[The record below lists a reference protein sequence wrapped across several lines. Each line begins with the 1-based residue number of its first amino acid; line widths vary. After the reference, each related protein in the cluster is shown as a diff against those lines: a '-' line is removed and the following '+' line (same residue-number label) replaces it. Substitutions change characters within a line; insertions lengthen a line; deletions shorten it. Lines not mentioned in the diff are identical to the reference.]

1 MIQQYYKDY
10 QGQGI
15 TVIPIEWDSAKMQ
28 PVSHRKWSDT
38 STLSINASHNGIMI
52 KCEGSLAALDFDIK
66 NTPNKELFNQFKA
79 IITHQRPEIYD
90 KLYIESTR
98 TSGYHLWLRYGKLQ
112 KKLSLA
118 ESEVGSEVI
127 ALYACGPLVYTYPT
141 PGYNEYSGSMQ
152 DIETLSDDEFEYLIS
167 LSQHFN
173 EYKPAFNP
181 TNQAVSYPQGLEQY
195 CLDFDHRLTDE
206 NWAEILEQSGLV
218 CLTNYRYNSNDKFTA
233 FKRVGSSSDAISAK
247 VYYYNK
253 KVMIFTASLHEYPNW
268 HNRHDYPVWALT
280 PCFMLFYQLGRDWQK
295 VVERMQLIADSS
307 GFELTQPV
315 TYQGD
320 YPVHV
325 FPDSIRRSILEV
337 SKARSLSVE
346 FLATSG
352 LWTVSSLAGTHYRSD
367 FNGDGKNILFCL
379 LIAPVSVGK
388 TPAYKAMC
396 ENPLRK
402 IQENADK
409 NFTDKIIKHENDKA
423 DAMNGKKK
431 FIDKRPNR
439 YIPFAVDGTTEG
451 YVALSMDQP
460 NGIGVYHDEA
470 ETIFNAGS
478 FKGTNDSISFFTQAF
493 GGGRYTQIRADRE
506 KERIVPNLNINLMMG
521 TQPSRLSSIFTS
533 DRLASGFA
541 SRFLMVKCDYMQL
554 NTEVDPFTKGKEM
567 CEEWIELL
575 NHLYISGEAYN
586 RRDMDKVNITMSDEA
601 KQIYRQYYK
610 LNLEQANERITAKS
624 EHIGTEAKMSTY
636 FPRLVQILAIIHN
649 PATPVITEQTIHDAY
664 DLYRYYSKTTVDIVS
679 GLTAEATTGL
689 PEALELIYQALP
701 NGVFNLEQAKDACKK
716 INVSERKFQSS
727 MRIKEFNVQFRKL
740 SHGTYEKI

>member
-1 MIQQYYKDY
+1 MIHQTYKDY
-10 QGQGI
+10 QSQGI
-15 TVIPIEWDSAKMQ
+15 TVIPIEWDTEKMQ
-28 PVSHRKWSDT
+28 PVSHRLWSDT
-38 STLSINASHNGIMI
+38 SSLQLMQKHNGIMI
-52 KCEGSLAALDFDIK
+52 KCEGNLAALDFDIK
-66 NTPNKELFNQFKA
+66 NTNNKELFNQFKS
-79 IITHQRPEIYD
+79 IILNQRPEIYD

-98 TSGYHLWLRYGKLQ
+98 TQGYHLWLRYDKLQ

-118 ESEVGSEVI
+118 ESELGSEVI

-152 DIETLSDDEFEYLIS
+152 DIEVLTDDEFEYLIS

-173 EYKPAFNP
+173 EYKPSFNP
-181 TNQAVSYPQGLEQY
+181 ANQAVSYPVGFEQY
-195 CLDFDHRLTDE
+195 CLDFDHRLTDD

-218 CLTNYRYNSNDKFTA
+218 CLNNYRYNPNDKFTA
-233 FKRVGSSSDAISAK
+233 FKRVGSTSDAISAK

-253 KVMIFTASLHEYPNW
+253 KVMIFTASMHEYPNW
-268 HNRHDYPVWALT
+268 HNRHEYPVWALT
-280 PCFMLFYQLGRDWQK
+280 PSFVLYYQLGRDWQK
-295 VVERMQLIADSS
+295 VFERMQLIADSS
-307 GFELTQPV
+307 GFELTQPA

-320 YPVHV
+320 FPVHV
-325 FPDSIRRSILEV
+325 FPDPIRRSMLEV

-346 FLATSG
+346 FLATAG
-352 LWTVSSLAGTHYRSD
+352 LWTVSSLSGTHYRSD

-409 NFTDKIIKHENDKA
+409 NFTEKIIKHESDKA

-567 CEEWIELL
+567 CEEWVDLL

-586 RRDMDKVNITMSDEA
+586 RRDMDKINIAMTEEA

-610 LNLEQANERITAKS
+610 LNLEQANERITAQS

-636 FPRLVQILAIIHN
+636 FPRLVQILSIIHN
-649 PATPVITEQTIHDAY
+649 PATPVITDQTIHDAY

-679 GLTAEATTGL
+679 TLTAEATTGL
-689 PEALELIYQALP
+689 PAPLELLYQALP
-701 NGVFNLEQAKDACKK
+701 DAEFTKKDAAAICLKL
-716 INVSERKFQSS
+716 NLPARKFESAIRQKQFSQQFKMNS
-727 MRIKEFNVQFRKL
+727 YGKYIKA
-740 SHGTYEKI
+740 

>member
-1 MIQQYYKDY
+1 MIPQIYNDYKS
-10 QGQGI
+10 QGI
-15 TVIPIEWDSAKMQ
+15 TVIPIEWNTDTMQ
-28 PVSHRKWSDT
+28 PVSHRLWSDT
-38 STLSINASHNGIMI
+38 SSLQLMLKHNGIMI
-52 KCEGSLAALDFDIK
+52 KCEGNLAALDFDIK

-79 IITHQRPEIYD
+79 IILNQRPEIYS

-98 TSGYHLWLRYGKLQ
+98 TNGYHLWLRYDKLQ

-118 ESEVGSEVI
+118 ESELGSEVI

-141 PGYNEYSGSMQ
+141 PGYSEYSGSMA
-152 DIETLSDDEFEYLIS
+152 DIELLNDEEFEYLIS

-181 TNQAVSYPQGLEQY
+181 ANQAVSYPAGYEQY
-195 CLDFDHRLTDE
+195 CLDFDTRVTDE

-218 CLTNYRYNSNDKFTA
+218 CLTNYRYNPKDKFTA
-233 FKRVGSSSDAISAK
+233 FKRVGSTSDAISAK
-247 VYYYNK
+247 VYYNSK
-253 KVMIFTASLHEYPNW
+253 KVMIFTASMNEYPNW
-268 HNRHDYPVWALT
+268 HNRHDYPVWCLT
-280 PCFMLFYQLGRDWQK
+280 PCFVLFYQLGRDWNK
-295 VVERMQLIADSS
+295 VFEQMQMIADSS
-307 GFELTQPV
+307 GFELTKPT

-320 YPVHV
+320 FPLHV
-325 FPDSIRRSILEV
+325 FPQSISNSILEV
-337 SKARSLSVE
+337 SKARSLAVE
-346 FLATSG
+346 FLATAG
-352 LWTVSSLAGTHYRSD
+352 LWTVSSLSGTHYLSD
-367 FNGDGKNILFCL
+367 FNGEGKNILFCL

-396 ENPLRK
+396 ETPLRK
-402 IQENADK
+402 IQEAADK
-409 NFTDKIIKHENDKA
+409 NFTDEIIKHENDKA
-423 DAMNGKKK
+423 DALQSKKK
-431 FIDKRPNR
+431 FINKRPSR
-439 YIPFAVDGTTEG
+439 FIPFAVDGTTEG

-567 CEEWIELL
+567 CQDWVDLL
-575 NHLYISGEAYN
+575 SDLYRSGEAYN
-586 RRDMDKVNITMSDEA
+586 KRDMDKINITMTDSA
-601 KQIYRQYYK
+601 KDIYRHYYK

-649 PATPVITEQTIHDAY
+649 SNTPVITEQTIHDAY
-664 DLYRYYSKTTVDIVS
+664 DLYKYYSKTTVDIVS
-679 GLTAEATTGL
+679 TLTAEANTGL
-689 PEALELIYQALP
+689 PAPLELLYQALP
-701 NGVFNLEQAKDACKK
+701 DSEFTKKEAAAICLKLNLP
-716 INVSERKFQSS
+716 SRKFEISIRQKQFSS
-727 MRIKEFNVQFRKL
+727 QFKLL
-740 SHGTYEKI
+740 SHGKYIKV

>member
-1 MIQQYYKDY
+1 MINQYYQDY
-10 QGQGI
+10 QSQGI
-15 TVIPIEWDSAKMQ
+15 TVIPIEWDTNKMQ

-38 STLSINASHNGIMI
+38 SILSINSSHNGIMI
-52 KCEGSLAALDFDIK
+52 KCEGNLAALDFDIK

-79 IITHQRPEIYD
+79 IILNQRPEIYD

-98 TSGYHLWLRYGKLQ
+98 TNGYHLWLRYGKLQ

-118 ESEVGSEVI
+118 ESDLGSEVI

-141 PGYNEYSGSMQ
+141 PGYNEYSGSMA
-152 DIETLSDDEFEYLIS
+152 DIEVLSDDEFEYLIS

-173 EYKPAFNP
+173 EYKPSFNP
-181 TNQAVSYPQGLEQY
+181 ANQAVSYPAGFEQY
-195 CLDFDHRLTDE
+195 CLDFDTRVTDD

-218 CLTNYRYNSNDKFTA
+218 CLNNYRYNNNDKFTA
-233 FKRVGSSSDAISAK
+233 FKRVGSTSDAISAK

-268 HNRHDYPVWALT
+268 HNRHDYPVWCLT
-280 PCFMLFYQLGRDWQK
+280 PCFVLYYQLGRDWQK
-295 VVERMQLIADSS
+295 VFESMQLIADSS
-307 GFELTQPV
+307 GFELTQPA

-320 YPVHV
+320 FPIHV
-325 FPDSIRRSILEV
+325 FPAAIRNSMIEV
-337 SKARSLSVE
+337 SKARSLAVE
-346 FLATSG
+346 FLATAG
-352 LWTVSSLAGTHYRSD
+352 LWTVSSLSGTHYLSD

-409 NFTDKIIKHENDKA
+409 KFTEKIIQHESDKA
-423 DAMNGKKK
+423 DAMTGKKK
-431 FIDKRPNR
+431 FIDKRPTR
-439 YIPFAVDGTTEG
+439 FIPFAVDGTTEG

-493 GGGRYTQIRADRE
+493 SGGRYTQIRADRE

-554 NTEVDPFTKGKEM
+554 NTETDPFAKSKEM
-567 CEEWIELL
+567 CQDWIDLL
-575 NHLYISGEAYN
+575 NCLYNSGEGYN
-586 RRDMDKVNITMSDEA
+586 RRDMDKINITMTDEA

-610 LNLEQANERITAKS
+610 FNLEQANERISAKS
-624 EHIGTEAKMSTY
+624 EHIGTEAKMSSY

-649 PATPVITEQTIHDAY
+649 PGSPVISEQTIHDAY

-679 GLTAEATTGL
+679 TLTAEATTGL
-689 PEALELIYQALP
+689 PAPLELLYQALP
-701 NGVFNLEQAKDACKK
+701 DAEFTKKEAAAICLKLNLPA
-716 INVSERKFQSS
+716 RKFESAIRQKQFSQQFKMNS
-727 MRIKEFNVQFRKL
+727 YGKYIKA
-740 SHGTYEKI
+740 